1 MHQNEL
7 LARNELIRDICV
19 EVLLNK
25 REATRLDGI
34 RGGLGRSPY
43 FRALL
48 DGADRMHGMPPAP
61 PRESRGC
68 RGGKVA
74 SRASAGMRR
83 LI

>member
-1 MHQNEL
+1 MSLNPNV
-7 LARNELIRDICV
+7 RNACI

-25 REATRLDGI
+25 QEEIRLDKL

-48 DGADRMHGMPPAP
+48 DGADRAHGMPPAP

-68 RGGKVA
+68 RGQGKQA
-74 SRASAGMRR
+74 SRGAPAMSMRR
-83 LI
+83 RF